1 MIFLKTLPLVLLIG
15 LGSCSINPKNFL
27 LTDAATPLA
36 YDIES
41 AALKWEASDKNS
53 TEIKHTPWAYPEG
66 VKGDYNVSLCRSV
79 SVHKYSTSY
88 HCRFVS
94 VPEFLHVEKKTDEPT
109 YLLLQKTDK
118 PWNYTGGGKTLKGN
132 KTIEIISI
140 R

>member
-1 MIFLKTLPLVLLIG
+1 MGLPRRR
-15 LGSCSINPKNFL
+15 
-27 LTDAATPLA
+27 
-36 YDIES
+36 
-41 AALKWEASDKNS
+41 
-53 TEIKHTPWAYPEG
+53 
-66 VKGDYNVSLCRSV
+66 KGDYNVSLCQSV